1 MKRKLRPA
9 AFSALIAAVFL
20 AGTASAAL
28 AAQPLAIHIEV
39 DEIIAASGEPFA
51 ASGPA
56 VDAGLVCPSGTVEE
70 LSTKV
75 SGPPSGAFSIL
86 NVVKRF
92 DCDDASGSFDVRLVV
107 RLDNATG
114 ETTARWVV
122 VDGTEA
128 YSNLHANGSL
138 LGTPIL
144 LGLSIHDVYDGMVH

>member
-39 DEIIAASGEPFA
+39 DEIIATSGEAFA

-56 VDAGLVCPSGTVEE
+56 VDAGLVCPSGTVED

-75 SGPPSGAFSIL
+75 SGPPAGAFSIL
-86 NVVKRF
+86 HVLKRF
-92 DCDDASGSFDVRLVV
+92 NCEDASGTFDIALTVKL
-107 RLDNATG
+107 NNSTHY
-114 ETTARWVV
+114 TTASWRIVA
-122 VDGTEA
+122 GTGDYA
-128 YSNLHANGSL
+128 GLHANGL
-138 LGTPIL
+138 LAGTPIVP
-144 LGLSIHDVYDGMVH
+144 GVSIQDVYDGMVH